1 MAILAKC
8 VDRTFVHVKD
18 GTYSVGPVLLIE
30 PCDLE
35 QRETEQ
41 C

>member
-1 MAILAKC
+1 MAILAKMC
-8 VDRTFVHVKD
+8 RQNLCARQTRR
-18 GTYSVGPVLLIE
+18 SVGPVLLIE

-35 QRETEQ
+35 QREIEQ

>member
-1 MAILAKC
+1 MAIVAKMC
-8 VDRTFVHVKD
+8 RQNLRERQTQR
-18 GTYSVGPVLLIE
+18 SIGPVLLIE

-35 QRETEQ
+35 QREIEQ